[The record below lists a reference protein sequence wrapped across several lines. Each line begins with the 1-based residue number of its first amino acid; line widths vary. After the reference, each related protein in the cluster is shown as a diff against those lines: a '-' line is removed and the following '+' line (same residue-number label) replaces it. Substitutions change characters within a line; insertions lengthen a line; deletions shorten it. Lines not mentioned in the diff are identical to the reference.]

1 MELDNSHIVLL
12 DYLYRYEP
20 INDEIEEKYWRLKND
35 IFSMCFLTD
44 KPMENYQL
52 KTLEKRILEFYL
64 LFKNIDYK
72 AIMKHRN
79 PNMFINYLSHI
90 KEKLI
95 N

>member
-1 MELDNSHIVLL
+1 
-12 DYLYRYEP
+12 
-20 INDEIEEKYWRLKND
+20 
-35 IFSMCFLTD
+35 MCFLTD

-52 KTLEKRILEFYL
+52 KKLEKRILEFYL

-95 N
+95 T

>member
-95 N
+95 T